1 MTERIGSTDESDA
14 AGFVLAGGQSSR
26 MGRDKA
32 LSPFAG
38 RPLIAHALSTLRE
51 AGLSAAIAGVPA
63 DGWLE
68 EPGSGGRIAG
78 SVSPAR
84 APLAAYAPVV
94 DDSEPGLGPLSGI
107 CAALA
112 ATSTRF
118 AVFLPV
124 DLPLLPPSLIAIL
137 LHHAR
142 ITGNAVTVPSVNGF
156 IQTFPAVLERSA
168 LSALHNEL
176 HSGQRGCFSAF
187 RAAADGLGQPIASLA
202 VELLAQSGQ
211 VSHPFGLPPFRWFLN
226 VNTPQDLRRAEEL
239 IARAIA

>member
-32 LSPFAG
+32 LLPFAG
-38 RPLIAHALSTLRE
+38 EPLIAHAVSTLRE
-51 AGLSAAIAGVPA
+51 AGLSASIAGA
-63 DGWLE
+63 
-68 EPGSGGRIAG
+68 
-78 SVSPAR
+78 
-84 APLAAYAPVV
+84 APSAHASLAAYAPVV
-94 DDSEPGLGPLSGI
+94 DDSEPGLGPLAGI
-107 CAALA
+107 CAAMA

-124 DLPLLPPSLIAIL
+124 DLPLLPPSLIATL

-142 ITGNAVTVPSVNGF
+142 ITGHAVTVPSVNGF

-168 LSALHNEL
+168 LPALHNEL

-226 VNTPQDLRRAEEL
+226 VNTPYDLRRAQEL

>member
-1 MTERIGSTDESDA
+1 MPDAPRDSTASICDA

-38 RPLIAHALSTLRE
+38 EPLIARAVSTLRE
-51 AGLSAAIAGVPA
+51 AGLPIAIAGA
-63 DGWLE
+63 A
-68 EPGSGGRIAG
+68 SSAR
-78 SVSPAR
+78 VS
-84 APLAAYAPVV
+84 LAAYASVV

-107 CAALA
+107 CAAMA
-112 ATSTRF
+112 ATSARF

-124 DLPLLPPSLIAIL
+124 DLPLLPSSLIASL

-142 ITGNAVTVPSVNGF
+142 ITGHAVTVPSVNGF

-168 LSALHNEL
+168 LPALQNEL
-176 HSGQRGCFSAF
+176 HFGQRGCFSGF
-187 RAAADGLGQPIASLA
+187 RAAADGLGQPIAGLA

-211 VSHPFGLPPFRWFLN
+211 LSHPLGLPPIRWFLN
-226 VNTPQDLRRAEEL
+226 VNTLQDLHRAEAL
-239 IARAIA
+239 WSHAVA

>member
-1 MTERIGSTDESDA
+1 MPNAHYPDA

-26 MGRDKA
+26 MGSDKA
-32 LSPFAG
+32 LLPFAG
-38 RPLIAHALSTLRE
+38 QPLIARALSAIRE
-51 AGLSAAIAGVPA
+51 AGLTTSIAGAAP
-63 DGWLE
+63 
-68 EPGSGGRIAG
+68 S
-78 SVSPAR
+78 AR

-94 DDSEPGLGPLSGI
+94 DDSDPGLGPLAGI

-112 ATSTRF
+112 ATFTRF

-124 DLPLLPPSLIAIL
+124 DLPLLPPSLIATL

-142 ITGNAVTVPSVNGF
+142 ITGHAVTVPSVNGF

-168 LSALHNEL
+168 LPALQNEL

-187 RAAADGLGQPIASLA
+187 RAAADGVGQPIAGLA

-211 VSHPFGLPPFRWFLN
+211 VSHPLGLPPFRWFFN
-226 VNTPQDLRRAEEL
+226 VNTPQDLHRAEEL
-239 IARAIA
+239 ISHAIA

>member
-1 MTERIGSTDESDA
+1 MPDAPRGSAASICDA
-14 AGFVLAGGQSSR
+14 AGFILAGGQSSR

-38 RPLIAHALSTLRE
+38 EPLIARAVSTLRE
-51 AGLSAAIAGVPA
+51 VGLPIAIAGA
-63 DGWLE
+63 A
-68 EPGSGGRIAG
+68 S
-78 SVSPAR
+78 SAR
-84 APLAAYAPVV
+84 ASLVSYVPVV
-94 DDSEPGLGPLSGI
+94 DDPQPGLGPLSGI
-107 CAALA
+107 CAAMA
-112 ATSTRF
+112 ATSARL

-124 DLPLLPPSLIAIL
+124 DLPLLPSSLIAYL

-142 ITGNAVTVPSVNGF
+142 ITRHAVTVPSINGF

-168 LSALHNEL
+168 LPELQNEL

-211 VSHPFGLPPFRWFLN
+211 VSHPLGLPPVRWFLN
-226 VNTPQDLRRAEEL
+226 VNTPQDLHRAEAL
-239 IARAIA
+239 RSHAVA